1 MNPLTPDKSR
11 SAVVSCS
18 LLVARCSFALFL
30 IVLTGGC
37 ANNGGRESAPT
48 LNPAPTGPSP
58 APVPAQRNLSLFGT
72 VYEVTA
78 TGRAPVPGVVI
89 EEMTCDAASPGCQVN
104 TIQQTSTDS
113 DGAYRIT
120 GLYLGRNNFVW
131 IRKEGYEPVG
141 RPAVPTCDNCN
152 QIVEMNGDT
161 HLDIELAR
169 R

>member
-1 MNPLTPDKSR
+1 MNLM
-11 SAVVSCS
+11 
-18 LLVARCSFALFL
+18 LVARCSFALFL
-30 IVLTGGC
+30 TVLTGGC
-37 ANNGGRESAPT
+37 GNNSGVSAPT
-48 LNPAPTGPSP
+48 LNPAPTVPSP
-58 APVPAQRNLSLFGT
+58 VPIPAQRNLSLFGT

-78 TGRAPVPGVVI
+78 AGRAPVPGVVI

-104 TIQQTSTDS
+104 IIQHTTTDS
-113 DGAYRIT
+113 DGAYRIS
-120 GLYLGRNNFVW
+120 GLYVGRNNFVW
-131 IRKEGYEPVG
+131 ISKEGYEPVG

>member
-1 MNPLTPDKSR
+1 MNPSLVAR
-11 SAVVSCS
+11 HS
-18 LLVARCSFALFL
+18 LLVAGCSFAIFL

-37 ANNGGRESAPT
+37 ANNGDRQSGPT

-89 EEMTCDAASPGCQVN
+89 EEMTCDAASLGCQVN

-131 IRKEGYEPVG
+131 ISKEGYEPVG

>member
-1 MNPLTPDKSR
+1 M
-11 SAVVSCS
+11 
-18 LLVARCSFALFL
+18 
-30 IVLTGGC
+30 
-37 ANNGGRESAPT
+37 
-48 LNPAPTGPSP
+48 
-58 APVPAQRNLSLFGT
+58 PVPAQRNLSLFGT

-89 EEMTCDAASPGCQVN
+89 EEMTCDAANTGCRVN
-104 TIQQTSTDS
+104 TIQHTATDS

-120 GLYLGRNNFVW
+120 GLYWAGTTLSGSAR
-131 IRKEGYEPVG
+131 EGYEPVG
-141 RPAVPTCDNCN
+141 RPPVPTCDNCN